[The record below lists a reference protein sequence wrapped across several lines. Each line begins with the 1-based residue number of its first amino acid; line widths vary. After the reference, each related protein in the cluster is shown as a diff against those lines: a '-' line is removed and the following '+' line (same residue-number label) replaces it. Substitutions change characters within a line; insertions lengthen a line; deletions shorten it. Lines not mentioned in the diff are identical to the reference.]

1 MVVSHHHSLFRSS
14 AGLALFALLFTVRPA
29 LLGGKGKWLRACWFS
44 SYSVDDFNCLCLSPL
59 SAEALEA
66 LRLEFYLKLGRSM
79 HVEVL
84 VSSRWESGL
93 VAVHPDNL

>member
-1 MVVSHHHSLFRSS
+1 M
-14 AGLALFALLFTVRPA
+14 RPA

-59 SAEALEA
+59 SAKALEA

-93 VAVHPDNL
+93 VVVHPDNL